1 MRAQQECRS
10 GVGCRDVCGQRS
22 AVPLHHIHL
31 QLQLREHKGPPG
43 RLCYPTLFLC
53 RYPAS
58 TPCEL
63 TQLALNTEGWST
75 KAVFFLSCIKLHMV
89 CAVCFFFPS
98 CVSLSLAITLSTQTS
113 NRKER
118 ERQSSRLRMIQTC
131 SGHGSSVENKVL
143 RDFIRNGG
151 SGFNHLHHMQ
161 KRLTSNPSR
170 NNPHRG

>member
-1 MRAQQECRS
+1 MQVRS
-10 GVGCRDVCGQRS
+10 GVPWCVWSKVSSAFASHSS
-22 AVPLHHIHL
+22 AVTA
-31 QLQLREHKGPPG
+31 QGAQRPPG

-63 TQLALNTEGWST
+63 TQLALKDG
-75 KAVFFLSCIKLHMV
+75 AQRLFFFKLHKVAYGV
-89 CAVCFFFPS
+89 CCVLFFPS

-143 RDFIRNGG
+143 RASLEMEAAG
-151 SGFNHLHHMQ
+151 
-161 KRLTSNPSR
+161 LTIYITCKNA
-170 NNPHRG
+170 